1 MFSGDITYKGK
12 PLFRGAIMNSGSAVP
27 TDPVDSAKAQQ
38 VYDAVVQ
45 GVGCAGQADTL
56 QCLRQADYEV
66 SQLLVPHGTPVQST
80 ASVSF
85 FR

>member
-1 MFSGDITYKGK
+1 
-12 PLFRGAIMNSGSAVP
+12 MNSGSAVP

-56 QCLRQADYEV
+56 QCLREAEYQV
-66 SQLLVPHGTPVQST
+66 SKPVAHAQRCCLAYNLRSHPRGFTDT
-80 ASVSF
+80 AFSRNSSLP
-85 FR
+85 

>member
-1 MFSGDITYKGK
+1 
-12 PLFRGAIMNSGSAVP
+12 MNSGSAVP

-56 QCLRQADYEV
+56 QCLREAEYQV
-66 SQLLVPHGTPVQST
+66 S
-80 ASVSF
+80 
-85 FR
+85 

>member
-1 MFSGDITYKGK
+1 
-12 PLFRGAIMNSGSAVP
+12 MNSGSAVP

-56 QCLRQADYEV
+56 QCLREAEYQV
-66 SQLLVPHGTPVQST
+66 SKPASGSRTTLLSRLQSEIPSSALLT
-80 ASVSF
+80 QRSS
-85 FR
+85 RNSSLP

>member
-1 MFSGDITYKGK
+1 
-12 PLFRGAIMNSGSAVP
+12 MNSGSAVP

-56 QCLRQADYEV
+56 QCLREAEYQV
-66 SQLLVPHGTPVQST
+66 SKPVAHVQRRCLGYNPRYRFHGVTDTESL
-80 ASVSF
+80 
-85 FR
+85 

>member
-1 MFSGDITYKGK
+1 
-12 PLFRGAIMNSGSAVP
+12 MNSGSAVP

-56 QCLRQADYEV
+56 QCLREAEYQV
-66 SQLLVPHGTPVQST
+66 SKPVAHAQRCCLAYNLRYRFHGST
-80 ASVSF
+80 DTEF
-85 FR
+85 L